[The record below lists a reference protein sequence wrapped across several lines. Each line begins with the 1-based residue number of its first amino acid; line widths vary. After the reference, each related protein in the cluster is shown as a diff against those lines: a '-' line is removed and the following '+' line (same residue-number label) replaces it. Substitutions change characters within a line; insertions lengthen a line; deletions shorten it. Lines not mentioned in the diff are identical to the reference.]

1 MNTFDSTSD
10 SNKNKVQ
17 DVDMLVLQDQ
27 SSSEESEFEESEF
40 EESDFEG
47 SDFDDSDSD
56 YPSDFEEDEEEI
68 ARNERVL
75 REIEEK
81 EKQLAQVTK
90 QVEVMKKFMEMMN
103 NIQRG
108 SDEADKMKNHI
119 CNILQENCNRH
130 NI

>member
-1 MNTFDSTSD
+1 MNTFDSTTD
-10 SNKNKVQ
+10 ANKTQ

-27 SSSEESEFEESEF
+27 SSSEGPHLDEYDFEGSEF
-40 EESDFEG
+40 EESDFE
-47 SDFDDSDSD
+47 DSDSD
-56 YPSDFEEDEEEI
+56 YPSDFEEDEEEV

-90 QVEVMKKFMEMMN
+90 QVEEMKKFMEIMN

-108 SDEADKMKNHI
+108 SDEADKLKNHI

>member
-1 MNTFDSTSD
+1 MNTFDSTTD
-10 SNKNKVQ
+10 TNKTQ

-27 SSSEESEFEESEF
+27 SSSEGPHLDEYDFEGSEF
-40 EESDFEG
+40 EESDFE
-47 SDFDDSDSD
+47 DSDPD

-68 ARNERVL
+68 LRNERVL

-90 QVEVMKKFMEMMN
+90 EVEVMKKFMEIMN

>member
-27 SSSEESEFEESEF
+27 SSSEESEFEGSDF
-40 EESDFEG
+40 EGSDFEG
-47 SDFDDSDSD
+47 SDFDDSD

-75 REIEEK
+75 SEIEEK

-90 QVEVMKKFMEMMN
+90 QVEEMKKFMEIMN

>member
-1 MNTFDSTSD
+1 MNTFDSTTD
-10 SNKNKVQ
+10 TNKTQ

-27 SSSEESEFEESEF
+27 SSSEGSHLD
-40 EESDFEG
+40 ESDFEG
-47 SDFDDSDSD
+47 SEFEGSDFEDSDPD
-56 YPSDFEEDEEEI
+56 YPSDLEEDEEEV

-90 QVEVMKKFMEMMN
+90 QVEEMKKFMEMMN